1 MTNFFNT
8 FYRAMGK
15 HGRRKRSDS
24 DESSQ
29 SPAKQPRKSKD
40 KGKRKRSPS
49 LSDSDVRQNFPKKS
63 RQQEMQEKL
72 YEGMGQNSS
81 GSHGSRPTQVQ
92 PEISTQVEDSDDDE
106 TELVMSH
113 RLDWCGYCGVSIELD
128 FQSMCCNTMACIRGS
143 LHAAYIVF
151 MFEE

>member
-1 MTNFFNT
+1 MTNFFNN

-72 YEGMGQNSS
+72 YEGMGQNSA
-81 GSHGSRPTQVQ
+81 GGQGPRLTQVD
-92 PEISTQVEDSDDDE
+92 ESDDDE